1 MDNQIK
7 TLRAKV
13 QVKLCQYIKKLGYGL
28 TRPEQK
34 FLADMMCGLLKGESV
49 YLNGIGRGLQEKISL
64 KKVTERLNRHLR
76 KSGLGAKIM
85 LNYLQAQSHKLRECA
100 YFSLDVS
107 DLSKRYA
114 QKMEGLGWV
123 WDGSA
128 GEKSLGYWQ
137 VNVVGVSKYK
147 SVVVPAYSETYSLEK
162 EGGSENQRLMQAID
176 LVESVCP
183 GKIWILDRGGDRGI
197 LFRHFLKGGKQ
208 PRLFIIRMQNL
219 RDLISEEGKQEAI
232 KWVAKYTQLP
242 FHFQVKV
249 KGKWVAVMGGA
260 RKVQLPGLKYD
271 LYLVVLKFQG
281 DDGGRFYFLTN
292 IPAEDQQQLVEAV
305 LRGYAHR
312 WVIEEV
318 HRELKQDFNW
328 EYLRVHKYQAI
339 KNLCALV
346 WLAAGFYYTRLGPT
360 LENPLILQSL
370 SGISYRKKVREFLG
384 FVYYKLKLMVAKL
397 LEPMK
402 LKKRIFFPQ
411 PTSQLCLK
419 LIC

>member
-1 MDNQIK
+1 
-7 TLRAKV
+7 
-13 QVKLCQYIKKLGYGL
+13 
-28 TRPEQK
+28 
-34 FLADMMCGLLKGESV
+34 V

-76 KSGLGAKIM
+76 KPGLGGKIM
-85 LNYLQAQSHKLRECA
+85 LNYLQAQSHKLKECA
-100 YFSLDVS
+100 YFSLDLS

-114 QKMEGLGWV
+114 RKMEGLGWV

-137 VNVVGVSKYK
+137 VNVVGVAKHK
-147 SVVVPAYSETYSLEK
+147 SAVVPAYSETYSLEK

-183 GKIWILDRGGDRGI
+183 GKIWIIDRGGDRVI

-208 PRLFIIRMQNL
+208 PRLFIVRMQNL
-219 RDLISEEGKQEAI
+219 RDLISEEGEPEGI
-232 KWVAKYTQLP
+232 KRLVQNTQLP
-242 FHFQVKV
+242 YHFQVKV
-249 KGKWVAVMGGA
+249 KGKWAAVMGGA

-281 DDGGRFYFLTN
+281 NSGGLFYFLTD
-292 IPAEDQQQLVEAV
+292 IPAEDEQKLVETV
-305 LRGYAHR
+305 LQGYAHR

-318 HRELKQDFNW
+318 HRELKQDFAW

-339 KNLCALV
+339 KNLCVLV
-346 WLAAGFYYTRLGPT
+346 WLAAGFYYTQLGPT
-360 LENPLILQSL
+360 LENPLILRSI
-370 SGISYRKKVREFLG
+370 SGISYRQKVGEFLG

-411 PTSQLCLK
+411 PTAQLCLK
-419 LIC
+419 LRC